1 MKSFP
6 TLLLLFF
13 VLWPTLLSGETPND
27 KLAHAIELA
36 GKEKKDLMM
45 ILTGSSWSEKSKKF
59 NQEIIGSEGFKA
71 FTSEKYVT
79 VVFELPLRYEDAHPD
94 VFEIQKKYQFRQ
106 LPTIILTDQEGRPY
120 AYTGVKE
127 GGLEPYLEHLAELH
141 SLRIERD
148 RLLTQAGEKE
158 DAQRVNL
165 LVQALQSLPQMIV
178 PIFYEAELQL
188 IEKADPT
195 GRDDYVPSI
204 RRSQALAKEREG
216 YNALFREKK
225 YDEIFKKAKDEASK
239 KTGEDAQRLLLYAIR
254 SLADQEKYDEA
265 SALVKEMAKLDPQ
278 SELGKREERYL
289 TMLNNA
295 KERKNRPPQP
305 AGPIVSKPVAVVTD
319 LEELRKDAQQIAQD
333 FKQSEVE
340 LVQVNQKAQTA
351 ALKIKNL
358 ETQLAKARE
367 EEKSLGE
374 EQKQAVAKRE
384 KLARKAKAM
393 QEVIANHEAMEKR
406 KQEASQREKKRNRAE
421 VEGNEPGAKAPEHK
435 SQK

>member
-6 TLLLLFF
+6 ILLLLFF
-13 VLWPTLLSGETPND
+13 VLWPALLSGETPND

-59 NQEIIGSEGFKA
+59 DQEIIGSEGFKA

-204 RRSQALAKEREG
+204 RRSQALAQEREG

-239 KTGEDAQRLLLYAIR
+239 KTGEDAQRLILYAIR

-421 VEGNEPGAKAPEHK
+421 VEGNEPGAKAPENK

>member
-6 TLLLLFF
+6 ILLLLFF
-13 VLWPTLLSGETPND
+13 VLWPALLSGETPND
-27 KLAHAIELA
+27 KLARAIELA

-59 NQEIIGSEGFKA
+59 DQEIIGSEGFKA
-71 FTSEKYVT
+71 FTAEKYVT

-127 GGLEPYLEHLAELH
+127 GGLEQYLEHLAELH

-188 IEKADPT
+188 IEKADPM

-204 RRSQALAKEREG
+204 RRSQALTKEREG

-265 SALVKEMAKLDPQ
+265 SALVKEMSKLDPQ

-295 KERKNRPPQP
+295 KERKNRPPKP
-305 AGPIVSKPVAVVTD
+305 TGPIVSKPVAVVTD

-367 EEKSLGE
+367 EVKSLGE
-374 EQKQAVAKRE
+374 EQKKAVAKRE

-406 KQEASQREKKRNRAE
+406 KQEASQREEKRNRAE
-421 VEGNEPGAKAPEHK
+421 VEGNEPGAKAPENK

>member
-6 TLLLLFF
+6 ILLLLFF
-13 VLWPTLLSGETPND
+13 VLWPALLSGEPPND

-295 KERKNRPPQP
+295 KERKNRPPKP

-421 VEGNEPGAKAPEHK
+421 VEGNEPGAKAPENK

>member
-27 KLAHAIELA
+27 KLARAIELA

-59 NQEIIGSEGFKA
+59 DQEIIGSEGFKA
-71 FTSEKYVT
+71 FTAEKYVT

-127 GGLEPYLEHLAELH
+127 GGLEQYLEHLAELH

-204 RRSQALAKEREG
+204 RRSQALAQEREG

-295 KERKNRPPQP
+295 KERKNRPSKP

-374 EQKQAVAKRE
+374 ERKQAVAKRE

-406 KQEASQREKKRNRAE
+406 KQEASQREKKGNRAE
-421 VEGNEPGAKAPEHK
+421 VEGNEPGAKAPENK

>member
-6 TLLLLFF
+6 ILLLLFF
-13 VLWPTLLSGETPND
+13 VLWPALLSGETPND

-59 NQEIIGSEGFKA
+59 DQEIIGSEGFKA

-127 GGLEPYLEHLAELH
+127 GGLEQYLEHLAELH

-188 IEKADPT
+188 IEKADPM

-204 RRSQALAKEREG
+204 RRSQALTKEREG

-265 SALVKEMAKLDPQ
+265 SALVKEMSKLDPQ

-421 VEGNEPGAKAPEHK
+421 VEGNEPGAKAPENK